1 MWWPMRLCN
10 LKSRQK
16 PTGFGNEEAS
26 SVASPCRLMEK
37 GQPMAT
43 GGPHG
48 GVSRGSIEN
57 SWLTCS
63 FHCQAKKKKCKNYFQ
78 KKKKKRR
85 RKRRQWFSPKCQ
97 RSKEKMILS
106 FLDGGTCLTLVKSP
120 RPSHHFLS
128 LLASYFFFY
137 FSFIS
142 WQWFYIYIYI
152 YMCVCVCVCIV
163 PSSLGTSC
171 RRH

>member
-1 MWWPMRLCN
+1 MRKRARLHHPAAWWKRGN
-10 LKSRQK
+10 LWRR
-16 PTGFGNEEAS
+16 GG
-26 SVASPCRLMEK
+26 
-37 GQPMAT
+37 PMAVCHVAQLKT
-43 GGPHG
+43 ADWRV
-48 GVSRGSIEN
+48 VSIVRPRRRNVKIIS
-57 SWLTCS
+57 
-63 FHCQAKKKKCKNYFQ
+63 KR
-78 KKKKKRR
+78 KKKKRR

-152 YMCVCVCVCIV
+152 YVYVCVCVCIV